1 MYTQCPLCDTQY
13 RISAA
18 ELKAALGKV
27 RCAHCQ
33 NVFNALSQLTDT
45 PPEIP
50 TLTESVAAPAADIA
64 AELKDAGP
72 APQMLET
79 FAHPSPHSEPFS
91 AEEHI
96 PEITGAMPAFAPT
109 QDSADLPKDEEP
121 ALDMPEAPAYS
132 SPHIEPPAVDEHIM
146 EITGAAPAFAL
157 TQAAADSLQDEEPA
171 PYMPETPADSGLHI
185 EPFAA
190 DEHIPEITDAMP
202 VFAPTEDAA
211 DILTADAAF
220 EQPAQPSRPIIPE
233 LVGAPAR
240 LMADEF
246 AYARKK
252 PYGGLGTALWSSGI
266 ILFLALLVVQYLYA
280 MRNDLARTPEFR
292 PVLEQLCAVV
302 KNFARC
308 EIPLRRDLTQIELQG
323 RDIRPHP
330 RFENALLVSV
340 TLLNKASFR
349 QAYPAIELTLADF
362 NGALISRRRFQPADY
377 LLTDVSISQ
386 GLAPQGVAQVTLEI
400 VTPAAPLNLDLT
412 SWDFALF

>member
-33 NVFNALSQLTDT
+33 SVFNALSHLTDT

-64 AELKDAGP
+64 AEVMDEEP
-72 APQMLET
+72 ALHTLET
-79 FAHPSPHSEPFS
+79 FAYSGPHIEPFT
-91 AEEHI
+91 ADEHI
-96 PEITGAMPAFAPT
+96 PEIAGAMP
-109 QDSADLPKDEEP
+109 
-121 ALDMPEAPAYS
+121 
-132 SPHIEPPAVDEHIM
+132 V
-146 EITGAAPAFAL
+146 FAL
-157 TQAAADSLQDEEPA
+157 TQAAVDSLQDEEPMIYA
-171 PYMPETPADSGLHI
+171 REMPTHSGPHI
-185 EPFAA
+185 EPYTA
-190 DEHIPEITDAMP
+190 DEPIPEITGPMP

-211 DILTADAAF
+211 DLLTADAAF
-220 EQPAQPSRPIIPE
+220 EQPAQPSRLIIPD

-240 LMADEF
+240 LMADEL
-246 AYARKK
+246 AYPRKK
-252 PYGGLGTALWSSGI
+252 PYGGLSTALWSSGI
-266 ILFLALLVVQYLYA
+266 ILLLALLAIQYVYA

-308 EIPLRRDLTQIELQG
+308 EIPLRRALTQIEMQG
-323 RDIRPHP
+323 RNIRPHP

-362 NGALISRRRFQPADY
+362 I
-377 LLTDVSISQ
+377 LT
-386 GLAPQGVAQVTLEI
+386 AR
-400 VTPAAPLNLDLT
+400 
-412 SWDFALF
+412 

>member
-50 TLTESVAAPAADIA
+50 TLTESVGAPAADIT
-64 AELKDAGP
+64 AEIKDEGP
-72 APQMLET
+72 ALHTPET
-79 FAHPSPHSEPFS
+79 FAPSGPHIEPYT
-91 AEEHI
+91 ADEHI
-96 PEITGAMPAFAPT
+96 PEVTGAMPAFAST
-109 QDSADLPKDEEP
+109 GDTAGSLKDEEP
-121 ALDMPEAPAYS
+121 APGTPETPAYS
-132 SPHIEPPAVDEHIM
+132 SPHSETFTADEHILEVTDAM
-146 EITGAAPAFAL
+146 PAFAL
-157 TQAAADSLQDEEPA
+157 TKAAADSLKDEEPA
-171 PYMPETPADSGLHI
+171 PYMPETPADSSLHI

-190 DEHIPEITDAMP
+190 DEPIPENTGPMP
-202 VFAPTEDAA
+202 VFAPTEDTA
-211 DILTADAAF
+211 DLLTADAAF
-220 EQPAQPSRPIIPE
+220 EQPAPPSRPIIPE

-252 PYGGLGTALWSSGI
+252 PYGGLNTALWSSGI
-266 ILFLALLVVQYLYA
+266 VLLLALLVIQYLYA

-292 PVLEQLCAVV
+292 PLLEQVCAVV

-330 RFENALLVSV
+330 RLENALLVSV

-377 LLTDVSISQ
+377 LLTGTDITQ
-386 GLAPQGVAQVTLEI
+386 GLAPQGVTQVALEI
-400 VTPAAPLNLDLT
+400 VTPAAPLNLDIT
-412 SWDFALF
+412 SWDFVLF